1 MAKKIFSLSLILLL
15 LLSLFNSVLAKTQL
29 EYFTDYYQ
37 KDEEYH
43 KVYIEVWEYNVQ
55 KDGTL
60 TSGRPRGD
68 LDQTY
73 DEPHSFDANN
83 ICEKCGYPRVFEAE
97 VELTE
102 TLGIVDI
109 SQTVAVFNYFYD
121 KTAKKYSVPMQT
133 EVKQLGI
140 DSYVRVKLNAHR
152 TVRATGE
159 EEDIPWDFVE
169 CGILDADGNLVEE
182 GSTDYVIIGDYVY
195 YTKVLPKGY
204 TFYVAYYGRFASY
217 QQLYASSYVNT
228 TPSADAI
235 QGQNFYPDFT
245 TDDPWNNVDIQA
257 KEKDEVDN
265 KAVINYQIIDG
276 EDFGDL
282 EATTDEEQL
291 KDYLMPGDSVE
302 MEVNL
307 EIKGEEG
314 YLYEVLHD
322 VKILSSMA
330 ELANSVVE
338 NFSIL
343 LSVDGGEQQEVYNDD
358 LLEEKQSLGQYVM
371 GQVLNL
377 WYRFTLVEELDNDFE
392 SEEITVKAH
401 YDYLIAATPTPS
413 PTPTPTPS
421 PTPAPTPTPSPTP
434 IPTPTPTPS
443 PSPTPTPTPTF
454 TPTPSQSPTPTLIPT
469 PSPTPV
475 ITSTPTIEPTNTPTP
490 TIKPTHTPF
499 LKPVIEPTATA
510 SPTPTPT
517 PIPTISP
524 EKIEEVRK
532 WVKENPGKPIR
543 PNFSELTDEELEE
556 LLEILDYNV
565 PLYGQLLSTGDEIP
579 SLVFTSLGSGLIA
592 LAIAILIKKKT

>member
-1 MAKKIFSLSLILLL
+1 MTKKIFSLSLILLL

-43 KVYIEVWEYNVQ
+43 EVYTEVWEYNVQ
-55 KDGTL
+55 ADGTL
-60 TSGRPRGD
+60 TSGLPRGD

-73 DEPHSFDANN
+73 NEPHSFDANN

-121 KTAKKYSVPMQT
+121 RVAKKYSVPMQT

-159 EEDIPWDFVE
+159 EEDIDWDFAE

-235 QGQNFYPDFT
+235 QSQNFYPDFT

-265 KAVINYQIIDG
+265 KAVISYHIING

-322 VKILSSMA
+322 VKVLSSMA
-330 ELANSVVE
+330 ELANSVIE

-343 LSVDGGEQQEVYNDD
+343 LSVDGGEQQEVYNDE
-358 LLEEKQSLGQYVM
+358 LLTGKQSLGQYIQ
-371 GQVLNL
+371 GQILNL
-377 WYRFTLVEELDNDFE
+377 LYKFTLVEELDNDFE

-401 YDYLIAATPTPS
+401 YDYLIAATPTP
-413 PTPTPTPS
+413 T
-421 PTPAPTPTPSPTP
+421 
-434 IPTPTPTPS
+434 
-443 PSPTPTPTPTF
+443 PSPTPTP

-475 ITSTPTIEPTNTPTP
+475 ITSTPTIEPTNTPAP

-499 LKPVIEPTATA
+499 LKPIIEPTVTT

-517 PIPTISP
+517 PVPTISP
-524 EKIEEVRK
+524 EKIEEIRK
-532 WVKENPGKPIR
+532 WVEENPGKPIR

-556 LLEILDYNV
+556 LLEILNYEV

-579 SLVFTSLGSGLIA
+579 SWVFISLALGLLALVIVFLL
-592 LAIAILIKKKT
+592 KKNT